1 MKVMQWIMPVMMGVF
16 GLLYSGAF
24 ALYMFT
30 SSLTAIV
37 FQLAFNLVA
46 KLVDSAKNKKS
57 NPNISVK

>member
-1 MKVMQWIMPVMMGVF
+1 MKMMQWVMPVMMGVF

-37 FQLAFNLVA
+37 FQLLFNLVGRLLDRSKGRAPRAA
-46 KLVDSAKNKKS
+46 KR
-57 NPNISVK
+57 